1 MYILAYKKTKKN
13 KNKFKKLKHL
23 EIQIGDSFAYC
34 DENNLGYGDTWREQK
49 AWVKIHK
56 MFDKHFFTDGHT
68 FNQEDFFKDL
78 RDCKKAFTVM
88 YKIALASEKDFR
100 TGYETY
106 GYEDMESIMDNIC
119 YINSKWNCAFRIRWI
134 LDLLD
139 VLDKG
144 EIK

>member
-34 DENNLGYGDTWREQK
+34 DENNLGYCDSWREQK

-78 RDCKKAFTVM
+78 RDCKKEFTVM

-106 GYEDMESIMDNIC
+106 GYKDMESIMDNIC